1 MKIRFLLFA
10 VLFFLSM
17 YTARTLHQ
25 TVPRAGV
32 GYLSSSGT
40 SDLKDG
46 VHSAF
51 GWQVEIPYSNDKLTG
66 YGEAGIML
74 LGIEQGIIFPHGW
87 GYFGCRY
94 GSIGGGLGPVFD
106 PIGVGLGMNIYT
118 QALLEKLRIPIG
130 VDLNFIRGTTRIQ
143 FFIGFNYR

>member
-1 MKIRFLLFA
+1 MKIRFLFFAILFSSFT
-10 VLFFLSM
+10 VYSQDIHLFG
-17 YTARTLHQ
+17 
-25 TVPRAGV
+25 PRAGV
-32 GYLSSSGT
+32 GYLSNSGN

-46 VHSAF
+46 IHSAF
-51 GWQVEIPYSNDKLTG
+51 GWQIELPYSNDKLTG

-106 PIGVGLGMNIYT
+106 PIGVGIGMNIYH
-118 QALLEKLRIPIG
+118 QLLLEKLRVPIG
-130 VDLNFIRGTTRIQ
+130 VDLNLIHGTTRIQ
-143 FFIGFNYR
+143 FFIGFNYL